1 VATPDDCPLKEFAD
15 RNVIADGFV
24 MGFRQIVEDDEL
36 FEAASHKL
44 FVQLSGH
51 TVDGAR
57 RWLGAKILASLGAAM
72 FAAGLW
78 LIVRFGA
85 AK

>member
-1 VATPDDCPLKEFAD
+1 MATPDDCPMIGLAD
-15 RNVIADGFV
+15 KDVIAEGFV
-24 MGFRQIVEDDEL
+24 AGFRQIVADDAL

-51 TVDGAR
+51 TVTHAR
-57 RWLGAKILASLGAAM
+57 QWLGAKILTAIGAAL

-78 LIVRFGA
+78 LIVRFGPG
-85 AK
+85 K